1 MVRAMPRVLA
11 TVALI
16 ALAVALGVSPI
27 GAGARST
34 LLTGNRPALVTS
46 HERPE
51 RVCTRLEVRAL
62 FFGFV
67 DAFNK
72 GDLRRLNRLFALEPG
87 FEWYSTHAPGERFD
101 NAAKNRSTLI
111 PYFRERHA
119 MGERL
124 KVRSLRIKGRD
135 VQYSLIRSADD
146 LEPTR
151 YDGKAAARCYVK
163 QPKPDTAIVVWSMG
177 PA

>member
-1 MVRAMPRVLA
+1 
-11 TVALI
+11 
-16 ALAVALGVSPI
+16 
-27 GAGARST
+27 
-34 LLTGNRPALVTS
+34 
-46 HERPE
+46 
-51 RVCTRLEVRAL
+51 L
-62 FFGFV
+62 FYGFV
-67 DAFNK
+67 DAFNR

-87 FEWYSTHAPGERFD
+87 FEWYSTQAPGERFD

-124 KVRSLRIKGRD
+124 KVRSLRIKGRG
-135 VQYSLIRSADD
+135 VQYGLIRSADD